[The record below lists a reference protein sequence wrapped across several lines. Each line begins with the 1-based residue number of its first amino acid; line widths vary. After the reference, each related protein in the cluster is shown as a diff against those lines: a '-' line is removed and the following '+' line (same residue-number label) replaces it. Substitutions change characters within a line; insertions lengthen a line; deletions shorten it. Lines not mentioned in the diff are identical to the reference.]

1 MCSVL
6 RVILAQKATPSKRK
20 LISAIES
27 ENQRLANAKS
37 KSGRSEGAT
46 TYPRQLRSVLDLHG
60 RIQEELG

>member
-46 TYPRQLRSVLDLHG
+46 TYPRQ
-60 RIQEELG
+60 